1 MDRPAGGA
9 SRPVTWC
16 AGDALRVY
24 CIGPLRHRPAD
35 GGTEFGGLGFDV
47 RADVVVEAA
56 AQPQRDPIRAD
67 VEAKEQADK
76 ERHRIGRSP
85 TSYIANAERL
95 TPSSAAMRG

>member
-35 GGTEFGGLGFDV
+35 GGTEFGGHARLIERQRLADRAQAQSGLAEHLDLGGGT
-47 RADVVVEAA
+47 
-56 AQPQRDPIRAD
+56 
-67 VEAKEQADK
+67 
-76 ERHRIGRSP
+76 RHD
-85 TSYIANAERL
+85 AERDMRCWRARDTMGL
-95 TPSSAAMRG
+95 TSRHAP